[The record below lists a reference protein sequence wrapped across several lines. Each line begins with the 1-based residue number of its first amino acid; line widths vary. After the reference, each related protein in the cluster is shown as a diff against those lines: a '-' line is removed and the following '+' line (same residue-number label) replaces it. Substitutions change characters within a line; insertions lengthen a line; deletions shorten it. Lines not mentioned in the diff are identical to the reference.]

1 MVGEKRSWAERRKEK
16 TARLV
21 VFVISAFLVVATAGF
36 FYLVYYLFTSIAGE
50 DTTGMVGIVL
60 LYAIVYFFA
69 GLVVYVLIALSG
81 SWFIRTLRDYYTEE
95 YSETTTKSL
104 PKDTEGPQAT
114 VNLNESQEE
123 ATVRVRHPAGAD
135 ILEVHVADEVRAR
148 IEKPRQD
155 DLVTVDKKPD
165 ENLEVKTQDAG
176 YRLPTRD

>member
-1 MVGEKRSWAERRKEK
+1 MGRENQSRARREERI
-16 TARLV
+16 ARLA
-21 VFVISAFLVVATAGF
+21 VFVISAFLVVATADF
-36 FYLVYYLFTSIAGE
+36 FYMVYFLFTTVVGE
-50 DTTGMVGIVL
+50 DTTGIGGIVV

-81 SWFIRTLRDYYTEE
+81 PWFIRTLRDYYTEE